1 MIAFSK
7 MQRISEETIISVLLY
22 LIYQFVC
29 NWVGV
34 VVRIYC
40 SGSYSLQE
48 TCCAFIL
55 NNSNYFTFLK
65 NFTSLKYINYNNARC
80 PERKLCS
87 LMYVLTMFFT
97 LPNSGVYQNRVLFT
111 NGPLRFIYF
120 GGSNGHFK
128 YFFSSLQ

>member
-7 MQRISEETIISVLLY
+7 MQIISEETIISVLLY

-34 VVRIYC
+34 VVRMYC
-40 SGSYSLQE
+40 SGFDSLRD

-65 NFTSLKYINYNNARC
+65 NFTKFEIY
-80 PERKLCS
+80 KL
-87 LMYVLTMFFT
+87 
-97 LPNSGVYQNRVLFT
+97 Q
-111 NGPLRFIYF
+111 
-120 GGSNGHFK
+120 
-128 YFFSSLQ
+128 